1 MESEENAK
9 RRVAIRLPGI
19 ILGVGLGGFFD
30 GILLHQVLQWHHM
43 FSSIDPTDT
52 VPGLR
57 MNTLGDGLFHAVT
70 WLAVLLGL
78 GILYARVV
86 EARRAVWGS
95 SVLWGWILFG
105 WGAFNL
111 VEGLVDH
118 QILGIHH
125 VHYGPHRLAWDLGFL
140 VSGVVLMILGWGIQR
155 SGKRHRARDP
165 GLGRRAATTQPA
177 HA

>member
-1 MESEENAK
+1 MKDDGTGKQS
-9 RRVAIRLPGI
+9 VAIRLPGI
-19 ILGVGLGGFFD
+19 MLGVGLVGFFD

-57 MNTLGDGLFHAVT
+57 MNTLGDGLFHTVT
-70 WLAVLLGL
+70 WLAVLIGL
-78 GILYARVV
+78 GILYARVS

-95 SVLWGWILFG
+95 SVLWGWIVFG

-125 VHYGPHRLAWDLGFL
+125 VHDGPHRLEWDLGFL
-140 VSGVVLMILGWGIQR
+140 VSGVVLMVLGWGIQR
-155 SGKRHRARDP
+155 GGKRSWARTA
-165 GLGRRAATTQPA
+165 GLGGRAGTHPA